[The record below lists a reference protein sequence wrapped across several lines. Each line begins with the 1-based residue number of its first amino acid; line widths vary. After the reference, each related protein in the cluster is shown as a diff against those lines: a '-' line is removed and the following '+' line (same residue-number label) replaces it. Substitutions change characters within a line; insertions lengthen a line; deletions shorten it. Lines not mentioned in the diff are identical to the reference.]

1 MKMTTVME
9 DLKMIRVRMQILI
22 KKINWKNYVKLW
34 RGKMLELRNIMKIN
48 HKLNNNLI
56 MDSM

>member
-9 DLKMIRVRMQILI
+9 DLKMIRVRIQILI